1 MISQNPS
8 EKRSKPQKS
17 ARTMADLLASYQPK
31 FLARGTQVEGTI
43 IQITGRQVI
52 IDLGAKSEGMVE
64 GREYEAV
71 RNFIKQLSAGQ
82 RVVANVVIPETEDG
96 TVLLSLRK
104 TAEEAAWRAL
114 KQAKEKR
121 EPIQVTGD
129 RQTPVGITVV
139 VWDLSG
145 FIPNSQLSTTAA
157 ANPSSLLGKSFLAV
171 VIDLDRDKGR
181 IILSER
187 VSGEEKQVKT
197 SVSASIEEREVFEPE
212 LWETIQ
218 QRYKPDRKVSAQV
231 IKIAG
236 RTAFVK
242 IDGLERVHAVLPIS
256 KLPAGKTLSPGEI
269 IDCFVEFVDSNKQR
283 ITLGLLLKE
292 KPIGYK

>member
-1 MISQNPS
+1 MISKKPS
-8 EKRSKPQKS
+8 KKESKPQKS
-17 ARTMADLLASYQPK
+17 ARTMADLLARYQPK

-52 IDLGAKSEGMVE
+52 IDLGAKSEGVVE
-64 GREYEAV
+64 GKGYEFA
-71 RNFIKQLSAGQ
+71 RDFIKQLSVGQ
-82 RVVANVVIPETEDG
+82 RVVANVVIPETESG
-96 TVLLSLRK
+96 AVLLSLRK
-104 TAEEAAWRAL
+104 TAEEVAWRAL
-114 KQAKEKR
+114 EQAKGKR
-121 EPIQVTGD
+121 EQIQVTGD
-129 RQTPVGITVV
+129 RQTPVGITVMV
-139 VWDLSG
+139 RGLSG
-145 FIPNSQLSTTAA
+145 FIPNAQLSTTAA

-187 VSGEEKQVKT
+187 VSDEEKQVKT
-197 SVSASIEEREVFEPE
+197 SVSASVGEREIFEGK

-218 QRYKPDRKVSAQV
+218 QRYKPDGKVSARV

-242 IDGLERVHAVLPIS
+242 IEGLEGVQAALPIG

-269 IDCFVEFVDSNKQR
+269 VDCFIKSVDSNKHR
-283 ITLGLLLKE
+283 ITLDLLLKE